1 MKVKQLIA
9 ILLMLL
15 LLTACSAN
23 TDLDRPDEVGP
34 SEQTFN
40 MDASAAEPEDGGGKT
55 DAARDRDAR
64 GSPGRRTGGDAA
76 CHCGRQHQRRKYG

>member
-1 MKVKQLIA
+1 MKVKQLIS

-23 TDLDRPDEVGP
+23 TDLDRPDEAGS
-34 SEQTFN
+34 SEQTSN
-40 MDASAAEPEDGGGKT
+40 MAASAAGPEDG
-55 DAARDRDAR
+55 R
-64 GSPGRRTGGDAA
+64 GSPGRRTSGDAA

>member
-64 GSPGRRTGGDAA
+64 GSPRTQNWWRR
-76 CHCGRQHQRRKYG
+76 CLSLW

>member
-40 MDASAAEPEDGGGKT
+40 MDASAGRRGGKT
-55 DAARDRDAR
+55 DADRDRDAR

>member
-34 SEQTFN
+34 SEQTSN
-40 MDASAAEPEDGGGKT
+40 MDASAAEPEDGAEKPT
-55 DAARDRDAR
+55 
-64 GSPGRRTGGDAA
+64 PPRRPRKPRT
-76 CHCGRQHQRRKYG
+76 QNWWRRCLSLW